1 MPQSKVSVL
10 IPFKNTA
17 AYLPECI
24 DSILEQTFPH
34 WEAFLVDDN
43 STDNSA
49 EIVQDYAKNDS
60 RIYYLKNEGSG
71 IIAALRTAY
80 AHCDGNMIT
89 RMDSDDI
96 MMTQKLE
103 AMHNDLKM
111 HGKGHIALGLV
122 EYFSEKGINDGY
134 KKYELWLNG
143 LIAKGT
149 NFQEL
154 YKECVIPSPCWM
166 VHRNDFE
173 HCEGFRP
180 NTYPEDYDLAFRF
193 FQHGLKCIPSEKTLH
208 RWRDYADR
216 TSRTSPHYA
225 ENSFLD
231 LKLNYFLALSFD
243 ASKTLIVWGAGK
255 KGKKLASLLLKEGIE
270 FEWICDNPKKI
281 GKNIYGKILKPWS
294 ILSDTK
300 ETQSIITVA
309 NVKAQEFIKNYF
321 NQEHK
326 KYMTDYFFF
335 C

>member
-1 MPQSKVSVL
+1 MPQSKISVL

-17 AYLPECI
+17 VYLPECI
-24 DSILEQTFPH
+24 DSVLNQTFSD
-34 WEAFLVDDN
+34 WEAIFVDDH
-43 STDNSA
+43 STDNGA

-60 RIYYLKNEGSG
+60 RIKYLKNNGSG
-71 IIAALRTAY
+71 IITALRTAY
-80 AHCDGNMIT
+80 EHCNGDLIT

-96 MMTQKLE
+96 MITRKLE
-103 AMHNDLKM
+103 AMHNDLKK

-149 NFQEL
+149 NFEEL

-166 VHRNDFE
+166 VYRKDFE
-173 HCEGFRP
+173 RCGGFQS
-180 NTYPEDYDLAFRF
+180 NIYPEDYDLAFRF
-193 FQHGLKCIPSEKTLH
+193 FRLGLRCIPSKKTLH
-208 RWRDYADR
+208 RWRDYAVR

-231 LKLNYFLALSFD
+231 LKLNYFLELSFD

-255 KGKKLASLLLKEGIE
+255 KGKKLASLLLYKEIE

-281 GKNIYGKILKPWS
+281 GKNIYGKILKPWT
-294 ILSDTK
+294 ILSDAT

-326 KYMTDYFFF
+326 KHMTDYFFF

>member
-1 MPQSKVSVL
+1 MPQSKISVL

-17 AYLPECI
+17 FYLPKCI
-24 DSILEQTFPH
+24 DSILNQTFSM
-34 WEAFLVDDN
+34 WEAIFVDDH

-49 EIVQDYAKNDS
+49 KIVQNYAKHDS
-60 RIYYLKNEGSG
+60 RIKYLKNNGSG
-71 IIAALRTAY
+71 IITALCTAY
-80 AHCDGNMIT
+80 EHCNGDLIT

-96 MMTQKLE
+96 MMPQKLE

-122 EYFSEKGINDGY
+122 EYFSETGINDGY

-149 NFQEL
+149 NFEEL

-173 HCEGFRP
+173 RCGGFQS
-180 NTYPEDYDLAFRF
+180 NIYPEDYDLAFRF
-193 FQHGLKCIPSEKTLH
+193 FQYGLKCIPSQKILH
-208 RWRDYADR
+208 RWRDYAVR

-231 LKLNYFLALSFD
+231 LKLNYFLELSLD

-255 KGKKLASLLLKEGIE
+255 KGKKLASLLLKKGIE

-281 GKNIYGKILKPWS
+281 GKNIYGVILKPWT
-294 ILSDTK
+294 ILSELK
-300 ETQSIITVA
+300 QTQSIITVA

-326 KYMTDYFFF
+326 KHMTDYFFF